1 MPKTQTPEEVR
12 VWFIR
17 ALQELW
23 PVALGSLSLHKSPCI
38 REHCSAC
45 ASGVGHESYA
55 LSGAR
60 GAQRFS
66 IYVPAELVPDLQR
79 AVANGRRVQELI
91 KEAGLRYVQA
101 RKRERRLRARL
112 RKSR

>member
-23 PVALGSLSLHKSPCI
+23 PVALGSLSLRKSPCI

-45 ASGVGHESYA
+45 ESGIGHGSYA

-60 GAQRFS
+60 GTQRFS
-66 IYVPAELVPDLQR
+66 IYVPDELVPDLQW

-101 RKRERRLRARL
+101 RKRERRLHTRP